1 MLAQLLQ
8 FLFSGITVGATY
20 ALAALGFTLIY
31 NASNVINFAQGE
43 FIMLG
48 GMLAVFF
55 TQAGLPLPAALVL
68 AILVPAVVGILI
80 EKLAIEPVKGA
91 ETVTLIII
99 TIGASLVIRGLV
111 QVFLGKNTHSLP
123 AFSGDTPIEILGAT
137 LMPQSLWVMGV
148 TAIVVVVLWY
158 FFNRTLTGK
167 AMLATSYNRLAAELV
182 GINTNGVLF
191 MSFAMSAALGALGGI
206 LITPITLTSY
216 DVGIMLGLKGFVAA
230 VLGGLGNGLGAVVG
244 GLLVG
249 ILEAM
254 GAGYLS
260 SAYKDA
266 IPFVLI
272 LFILFFMPRG
282 LFGAK
287 VTDRV

>member
-1 MLAQLLQ
+1 MLAQFLQ

-55 TQAGLPLPAALVL
+55 TMSGLPLPVALAL
-68 AILVPAVVGILI
+68 AIIVPAIVGVLV

-111 QVFLGKNTHSLP
+111 QVWLGKNTHSLP
-123 AFSGDTPIEILGAT
+123 AFSGDEPIHILGAT
-137 LMPQSLWVMGV
+137 LLPQSLWVLGV
-148 TAIVVVVLWY
+148 TALVVIALWY
-158 FFNRTLTGK
+158 FFSRTLQGK
-167 AMLATSYNRLAAELV
+167 AMLATSFNRTAAELV
-182 GINTNGVLF
+182 GINTGWVLF

-206 LITPITLTSY
+206 LVTPITLTSY

-230 VLGGLGNGLGAVVG
+230 VVGGLGSGLGAVVG

-254 GAGYLS
+254 GAGYIS
-260 SAYKDA
+260 SSYKDA

-272 LFILFFMPRG
+272 LLILFFMPRG
-282 LFGAK
+282 LFGGK
-287 VTDRV
+287 STDRV

>member
-1 MLAQLLQ
+1 MLAQFLQ
-8 FLFSGITVGATY
+8 FLFSGVTVGATY

-48 GMLAVFF
+48 GMLAVLF
-55 TQAGLPLPAALVL
+55 TQAGLPLPVALML
-68 AILVPAVVGILI
+68 AIIVPAIVGVLI

-111 QVFLGKNTHSLP
+111 AVFLGKNTHSLP
-123 AFSGDTPIEILGAT
+123 PFSGDTPIEILGAT
-137 LMPQSLWVMGV
+137 LLPQSLWVLGV
-148 TAIVVVVLWY
+148 TALVVVALWY
-158 FFNRTLTGK
+158 FFNRTLQGK
-167 AMLATSYNRLAAELV
+167 AMLATSVNRLAAELV
-182 GINTNGVLF
+182 GINTGWVLF

-206 LITPITLTSY
+206 LLTPITMTSY

-254 GAGYLS
+254 GAGYIS

-282 LFGAK
+282 LFGGK
-287 VTDRV
+287 STDRV

>member
-1 MLAQLLQ
+1 MLSQFLQ
-8 FLFSGITVGATY
+8 FLFSGVTVGATY

-48 GMLAVFF
+48 GMLAVYF
-55 TQAGLPLPAALVL
+55 TQAGLALPVALIL
-68 AILVPAVVGILI
+68 AILIPAIVGII
-80 EKLAIEPVKGA
+80 VEKLAIEPVKGA

-99 TIGASLVIRGLV
+99 TIGASLVIRGLI
-111 QVFLGKNTHSLP
+111 QVWLGKNTFSLP
-123 AFSGDTPIEILGAT
+123 AFSGDEPIQILGAT
-137 LMPQSLWVMGV
+137 LLPQSLWVLGV
-148 TAIVVVVLWY
+148 TALVVIALWY
-158 FFNRTLTGK
+158 FFNRTLQGK
-167 AMLATSYNRLAAELV
+167 AMLATSFNRVAAELV
-182 GINTNGVLF
+182 GINTSWVLF

-206 LITPITLTSY
+206 LVTPITLTSY

-230 VLGGLGNGLGAVVG
+230 VVGGLGNGLGAVLG

-254 GAGYLS
+254 GAGYIS
-260 SAYKDA
+260 SSYKDA

-272 LFILFFMPRG
+272 LLILFFMPRG
-282 LFGAK
+282 LFGGK
-287 VTDRV
+287 STDRV